1 MARSLTE
8 TLPSMGFC
16 DGCGKWRAL
25 RNLRVWVK
33 GRIGS
38 PVATSRCADC
48 MPGQKAADPQA
59 EKAARLRAG
68 AQQIVQ
74 PSERT
79 GARPDARE
87 ENGSVYCG
95 RPRMASAKHRQ
106 MREAAYG
113 DKSKFDSAYTWQ
125 G

>member
-1 MARSLTE
+1 MARALTG

-16 DGCGKWRAL
+16 DGCGKWRPL
-25 RNLRVWVK
+25 RNLSIWVQ
-33 GRIGS
+33 RIARL
-38 PVATSRCADC
+38 VKTARCAEC
-48 MPGQKAADPQA
+48 MPGQQAPDPQA
-59 EKAARLRAG
+59 DKAARLRAG

-74 PSERT
+74 ADSK
-79 GARPDARE
+79 GQFARPDARE

-95 RPRMASAKHRQ
+95 RPRLASAKHAK

-113 DKSKFDSAYTWQ
+113 EKSKFDSYNTWR